1 MKKTLIALMFFIAVA
16 SVQGTSYGESNKE
29 YKNKFLLMLD
39 HAVHVNDYVRQ
50 RLGDKNLA
58 RYAHAMAETNASA
71 AEKMTPPT
79 KYAMLHPHFLLV
91 LENVERS
98 FYFAEKGDLA
108 RYRHHQKMVRK
119 ELQLLEALADRER
132 VDLYIWGQRR

>member
-1 MKKTLIALMFFIAVA
+1 MSKAVVGLVVLIGFTAL
-16 SVQGTSYGESNKE
+16 QGSAHGESNRE

-39 HAVHVNDYVRQ
+39 HAMHVNDYVRQ
-50 RLGDKNLA
+50 RLGDKSLA
-58 RYAHAMAETNASA
+58 LYAHAMAETNVSV

-91 LENVERS
+91 LENIERS
-98 FYFAEKGDLA
+98 FYFAHKRDLPN
-108 RYRHHQKMVRK
+108 YRHHQKMVRK

-132 VDLYIWGQRR
+132 VELYIYGQRR